1 MKTQKYDKSQLK
13 QVSKEIGIGK
23 VIAFPTDTVY
33 GLGVRY
39 DNEDALIRLK
49 QAKIRPE
56 SKPIPLMVASL
67 SQIEEVAYVNEQAKA
82 LIDAFMPGAFT
93 IVLKK
98 KETVADYVTN
108 SLASIA
114 IRMPDDEFVLGIMK
128 VIDKPML
135 VTSANLSEKQACKS
149 GEEVLQQLSGRIDGV
164 VMGTSGARQASTIVD
179 ASGSEIK
186 VLREGIVSE
195 KMINQVL
202 KGDK

>member
-1 MKTQKYDKSQLK
+1 MKTNKYDKSQLK
-13 QVSKEIGIGK
+13 EVSKEIGMGK
-23 VIAFPTDTVY
+23 VIAFPTDTVF

-67 SQIEEVAYVNEQAKA
+67 SQIEEVAYVNEKAKT
-82 LIDAFMPGAFT
+82 LIEAFMPGAFT

-128 VIDKPML
+128 IIDKPML
-135 VTSANLSEKQACKS
+135 VTSANLSEKHSCKS
-149 GEEVLQQLSGRIDGV
+149 GEEVLQQLNERIDGV
-164 VMGTSGARQASTIVD
+164 VMGSSGSNQASTIVD
-179 ASGSEIK
+179 ASGSDIK
-186 VLREGIVSE
+186 ILREGIISE
-195 KMINQVL
+195 EMIRNVL
-202 KGDK
+202 KGDE